1 MRKLKFAFLFVLVL
15 CLVAGVLTACDQA
28 GGTTG
33 TIPIPDDD
41 STVPGTSSTTLT
53 GSEAW
58 GMFID
63 SALNANAPTGNY
75 VYADSTIKLGYTRD
89 GNGNSYAFR
98 VIANLDLVND
108 INSELLIE
116 LWRLSANG
124 ELEKMLVGTYYTEST
139 LIYDCSGV
147 RQGVSAVKTDNVNLS
162 AIDKTLR
169 ELLGDNSLANF
180 ILDDLFSFD
189 TGVVGQVGNLVGA
202 LFGESSLTTREDGSV
217 HIEMP
222 VSLASILGSALVGLL
237 TPSDTNPI
245 ISYEIA
251 DIVNDLT
258 GIDLKMMQAM
268 QSTDIVLSADL
279 SAEDENGDRLLTGI
293 DFGIDLDFDT
303 YGTELEKEYGIIR
316 DSISLSVGASAIDKQ
331 EAPSFDI
338 KGYLTDD
345 KAAEGDLESA
355 GGRGLDI
362 ASLKEYSPLTLDLKL
377 SLGLTHSAING
388 LTLNDIL
395 GAFGTL
401 FNGIITDS
409 VKEQY
414 GWLFDLP
421 IDVGQGNHELYLQIR
436 GGIDMFNA
444 DGTNLLIQ
452 LGGGESGPLATIG
465 YIGAE
470 ESFYVDLSG
479 MLGTGKF
486 SIGGINLNKLLGGL
500 IGELVTMANDALVD
514 AGILTADGGIG
525 TAEQTKELL
534 ESGEIV
540 RYFSNSATEDEPIE
554 DTIGLVIAIIE
565 SIDTDIDDL
574 FNINE
579 IRIDLSKKILDYI
592 FGLVFTAESGLAGA
606 EIPVDGAS
614 LVITNQGFALPK
626 NINIGTALNLTNAEG
641 DPFTLGVNVGIT
653 AQFGSVVDQADF
665 DATVAALPE
674 GSVIA
679 LDDLLK
685 KDGKYIF
692 LDENGNLLLDFTGVT
707 LDTSALLN
715 GVLAS
720 VGSVGIGLEAGI
732 NINAT
737 EGALASLAY
746 TDATSMMVSVL
757 AQFAESFGVNATL
770 ELKAEVV
777 DLAGFVSAVSVGANE
792 SVDIGALLGGIN
804 AYIAIKTA
812 DGTAPLE
819 LWLKSGVL
827 YLHTADDFLGGLNLK
842 VELSALIGAFSGS
855 ASEAVSVA
863 DPSEDGTADD
873 AAFDIMGLLKV
884 LLAKITIGDLYVDVD
899 FAADFFYAL
908 LETLGVDMAS
918 SGISVTKPGTE
929 EGVEIS
935 GGIKIELPSGLQIA
949 DTGEDAGLTI
959 GIGLGLGDNFNLD
972 LSLGGLNASV
982 GGEGGYISDPEES
995 GYEFVDFM
1003 ASPFVALNL
1012 RLDLGAVLDV
1022 MNIDIPLSGENLSI
1036 TIPEGLDIQLG
1047 LALRAKLDLRHVFD
1061 AFLGTDLAQ
1070 GSANETELALE
1081 LIANDDNLLAVY
1093 YKDNNVYVDAYQLLG
1108 ARVQLEFNLIDTL
1121 LALLGGGAGGAS
1133 EAVSAAGGGEDE
1145 ISVFEFLL
1153 NITNTGFYLEAV
1165 DGLVDVINDALGT
1178 TLFNELSLF
1187 AELDLSQIL
1196 VGLDSLSADEP
1207 EYFLNVGVNA
1217 DGNDIFVKLSG
1228 IGLGLGRT
1236 ADYNAFEAVPST
1248 LDSDDFMSL
1257 GALKIMQKTVK
1268 TAFAADTAYYY
1279 FENDAYIQIAMATDA
1294 EGAVTVADA
1303 DLAARLAADG
1313 ASVYTL
1319 GTDNTYTE
1327 IGVLA
1332 DATGY
1337 NAASIGVDTTAINL
1351 ESVYVEVSGNITLG
1365 VEGGESDLEVGKWIG
1380 AVLPADANL
1389 SDTVRSFLQR
1399 LVLEIAAVEGA
1410 QSTQIDFE
1418 IKALL
1423 RFNPEDMADTGYL
1436 LSHSDISLNLLSE
1449 GTPLLAVAVIADT
1462 ATGTS
1467 TIYVGSAEGG
1477 LISGGLAVPGINL
1490 GDLLA
1495 STEEDVTEQTEQAID
1510 AVSAADDE
1518 SVAAAGDDTT
1528 NIVGALLG
1536 AIGGIYMTDEE
1547 LEVNLAANGLATLI
1561 GALLGVSVSPE
1572 EFAQLDPEKS
1582 YLSLLYPMRDGML
1595 DLGIAL
1601 SIGIN
1606 PVNVGLS
1613 LGGLGVAINDS
1624 TKTIAPWVPE
1634 GEPADS
1640 YYNNLT
1646 DLTGAGTVSFEATLG
1661 LEAKFGETSGLEGG
1675 VIPVGDIVSAF
1686 VTDLALELGLEIDDN
1701 LKVGLEAYIGGNFN
1715 FASAESIQLMIELRD
1730 MYDASNVV
1738 LGVYMDGSRIYVNLL
1753 GEKFVVENTG
1763 IANMIY
1769 GAVMGLMA
1777 GEDDSATGSGEA
1789 VAATEGV
1796 DPAAEEMIAIVMEI
1810 ASGRLGLKISER
1822 VLVAIL
1828 SVVVGELADA
1838 DSAMTGEELVA
1849 MFESLSLD
1857 AEISLDVNLG
1867 DEISLEVGVDT
1878 KYIGLGIAIT
1888 NPNLT
1893 IGVNEAVA
1901 NAVSAVVA
1909 SGEYDSYSDSSYARF
1924 GLTLDVSYKAD
1935 ATFIKV
1941 TEQEA
1946 AKYNQSDRYD
1956 LVEGSYVQDSNGTYI
1971 RRGIS
1976 FTEVLA
1982 VILENLLGDAGIE
1995 TGTAILDEMLGALL
2009 EALGLDFYIDDII
2022 EDNFRINL
2030 KGVLDLEA
2038 LDLQYML
2045 TNLAQRTDYL
2055 TEEEWN
2061 EKYTVDGKLTQALP
2075 ATAYKLEGG
2084 KYVEIAA
2091 GEAYDGARY
2100 YASVAGFDTMEILN
2114 ALQAGIEIIFNPEI
2128 SETVDIGIYLIEG
2141 EVYIDTSNIGGPKM
2155 MLDLF
2160 ELLAMLD
2167 KMPAGGASEAVTA
2180 ADEGSDS
2187 AIDINALL
2195 NALVSAIALRV
2206 ANDQGTADENGYYNI
2221 LSDGLALDVLLPS
2234 NLLGNLVSMIV
2245 GGEGY
2250 IFDDFVL
2257 AEGSRL
2263 SLVLG
2268 GGNGLAIQV
2277 EASTDTGFTFTVE
2290 AKAGLEI
2297 DFATT
2302 ETDILTTSQR
2312 GSYTDVS
2319 AMVTNIVKLAT
2330 GSTDGFESMGSQR
2343 IKFSVSGKAEFSSDG
2358 DASYDLGSLLAN
2370 YIGDVAVYLS
2380 TDEAFSDGIGFRL
2393 SVAADIASLGLDK
2406 LTSLTALS
2414 DAVKEAENALAA
2426 GTGTQE
2432 AVDAANKALNDAIFA
2447 WLESTD

>member
-1 MRKLKFAFLFVLVL
+1 
-15 CLVAGVLTACDQA
+15 
-28 GGTTG
+28 
-33 TIPIPDDD
+33 
-41 STVPGTSSTTLT
+41 
-53 GSEAW
+53 
-58 GMFID
+58 
-63 SALNANAPTGNY
+63 
-75 VYADSTIKLGYTRD
+75 
-89 GNGNSYAFR
+89 
-98 VIANLDLVND
+98 
-108 INSELLIE
+108 
-116 LWRLSANG
+116 
-124 ELEKMLVGTYYTEST
+124 
-139 LIYDCSGV
+139 
-147 RQGVSAVKTDNVNLS
+147 
-162 AIDKTLR
+162 
-169 ELLGDNSLANF
+169 
-180 ILDDLFSFD
+180 
-189 TGVVGQVGNLVGA
+189 
-202 LFGESSLTTREDGSV
+202 
-217 HIEMP
+217 
-222 VSLASILGSALVGLL
+222 
-237 TPSDTNPI
+237 
-245 ISYEIA
+245 
-251 DIVNDLT
+251 
-258 GIDLKMMQAM
+258 
-268 QSTDIVLSADL
+268 
-279 SAEDENGDRLLTGI
+279 
-293 DFGIDLDFDT
+293 
-303 YGTELEKEYGIIR
+303 
-316 DSISLSVGASAIDKQ
+316 
-331 EAPSFDI
+331 
-338 KGYLTDD
+338 
-345 KAAEGDLESA
+345 
-355 GGRGLDI
+355 
-362 ASLKEYSPLTLDLKL
+362 
-377 SLGLTHSAING
+377 
-388 LTLNDIL
+388 
-395 GAFGTL
+395 
-401 FNGIITDS
+401 
-409 VKEQY
+409 
-414 GWLFDLP
+414 
-421 IDVGQGNHELYLQIR
+421 
-436 GGIDMFNA
+436 
-444 DGTNLLIQ
+444 
-452 LGGGESGPLATIG
+452 
-465 YIGAE
+465 
-470 ESFYVDLSG
+470 
-479 MLGTGKF
+479 
-486 SIGGINLNKLLGGL
+486 
-500 IGELVTMANDALVD
+500 
-514 AGILTADGGIG
+514 
-525 TAEQTKELL
+525 
-534 ESGEIV
+534 
-540 RYFSNSATEDEPIE
+540 
-554 DTIGLVIAIIE
+554 
-565 SIDTDIDDL
+565 
-574 FNINE
+574 
-579 IRIDLSKKILDYI
+579 
-592 FGLVFTAESGLAGA
+592 
-606 EIPVDGAS
+606 
-614 LVITNQGFALPK
+614 
-626 NINIGTALNLTNAEG
+626 
-641 DPFTLGVNVGIT
+641 
-653 AQFGSVVDQADF
+653 
-665 DATVAALPE
+665 
-674 GSVIA
+674 
-679 LDDLLK
+679 
-685 KDGKYIF
+685 
-692 LDENGNLLLDFTGVT
+692 
-707 LDTSALLN
+707 
-715 GVLAS
+715 
-720 VGSVGIGLEAGI
+720 
-732 NINAT
+732 
-737 EGALASLAY
+737 
-746 TDATSMMVSVL
+746 
-757 AQFAESFGVNATL
+757 
-770 ELKAEVV
+770 
-777 DLAGFVSAVSVGANE
+777 
-792 SVDIGALLGGIN
+792 
-804 AYIAIKTA
+804 
-812 DGTAPLE
+812 
-819 LWLKSGVL
+819 
-827 YLHTADDFLGGLNLK
+827 
-842 VELSALIGAFSGS
+842 
-855 ASEAVSVA
+855 
-863 DPSEDGTADD
+863 
-873 AAFDIMGLLKV
+873 
-884 LLAKITIGDLYVDVD
+884 
-899 FAADFFYAL
+899 
-908 LETLGVDMAS
+908 
-918 SGISVTKPGTE
+918 
-929 EGVEIS
+929 
-935 GGIKIELPSGLQIA
+935 
-949 DTGEDAGLTI
+949 
-959 GIGLGLGDNFNLD
+959 
-972 LSLGGLNASV
+972 
-982 GGEGGYISDPEES
+982 
-995 GYEFVDFM
+995 
-1003 ASPFVALNL
+1003 
-1012 RLDLGAVLDV
+1012 
-1022 MNIDIPLSGENLSI
+1022 
-1036 TIPEGLDIQLG
+1036 
-1047 LALRAKLDLRHVFD
+1047 
-1061 AFLGTDLAQ
+1061 
-1070 GSANETELALE
+1070 
-1081 LIANDDNLLAVY
+1081 
-1093 YKDNNVYVDAYQLLG
+1093 
-1108 ARVQLEFNLIDTL
+1108 
-1121 LALLGGGAGGAS
+1121 
-1133 EAVSAAGGGEDE
+1133 
-1145 ISVFEFLL
+1145 
-1153 NITNTGFYLEAV
+1153 
-1165 DGLVDVINDALGT
+1165 
-1178 TLFNELSLF
+1178 
-1187 AELDLSQIL
+1187 
-1196 VGLDSLSADEP
+1196 
-1207 EYFLNVGVNA
+1207 
-1217 DGNDIFVKLSG
+1217 
-1228 IGLGLGRT
+1228 
-1236 ADYNAFEAVPST
+1236 
-1248 LDSDDFMSL
+1248 
-1257 GALKIMQKTVK
+1257 
-1268 TAFAADTAYYY
+1268 
-1279 FENDAYIQIAMATDA
+1279 
-1294 EGAVTVADA
+1294 
-1303 DLAARLAADG
+1303 
-1313 ASVYTL
+1313 
-1319 GTDNTYTE
+1319 
-1327 IGVLA
+1327 
-1332 DATGY
+1332 
-1337 NAASIGVDTTAINL
+1337 
-1351 ESVYVEVSGNITLG
+1351 
-1365 VEGGESDLEVGKWIG
+1365 
-1380 AVLPADANL
+1380 
-1389 SDTVRSFLQR
+1389 
-1399 LVLEIAAVEGA
+1399 
-1410 QSTQIDFE
+1410 
-1418 IKALL
+1418 
-1423 RFNPEDMADTGYL
+1423 
-1436 LSHSDISLNLLSE
+1436 
-1449 GTPLLAVAVIADT
+1449 
-1462 ATGTS
+1462 
-1467 TIYVGSAEGG
+1467 
-1477 LISGGLAVPGINL
+1477 
-1490 GDLLA
+1490 
-1495 STEEDVTEQTEQAID
+1495 
-1510 AVSAADDE
+1510 
-1518 SVAAAGDDTT
+1518 
-1528 NIVGALLG
+1528 
-1536 AIGGIYMTDEE
+1536 MTDEE

-1634 GEPADS
+1634 GETADS

-1769 GAVMGLMA
+1769 DAVMGLMA

-1838 DSAMTGEELVA
+1838 DSAMTGEDLVA

-2061 EKYTVDGKLTQALP
+2061 DKYTVDGKLTQALP

-2091 GEAYDGARY
+2091 GEAYDGVRY

-2358 DASYDLGSLLAN
+2358 DASYDLGSLL
-2370 YIGDVAVYLS
+2370 GVQRRH
-2380 TDEAFSDGIGFRL
+2380 RL
-2393 SVAADIASLGLDK
+2393 PSLRCGGHR
-2406 LTSLTALS
+2406 
-2414 DAVKEAENALAA
+2414 LARP
-2426 GTGTQE
+2426 
-2432 AVDAANKALNDAIFA
+2432 
-2447 WLESTD
+2447 